1 MTGSEN
7 ENTLLI
13 KEDFG
18 LASTEEKS
26 GVLHCPVCLYY
37 TKHKSRLI
45 NHILEHKKVKWD
57 SAFSV
62 ELLQSP
68 DSLNRM
74 CQHKTKKQKD
84 QETSTNLWAF
94 VVIQVFCCDWCTFI
108 TLSQDSLIHHMDTHS
123 PVKPYKYRLCFFEA
137 ILLTELETHLQEQH
151 KVKCNFD
158 LVGEVNLNET
168 DLVVEIE
175 EFQRKRLKSHGE
187 KKRIQRCIRCR
198 RSTKAIRFPCEF
210 CGRRF
215 LDPSEWIGH
224 VQRHS
229 IDPRPVSTIGA
240 GRGAEGAAWQHTTPG
255 SSTCWSRRATAV
267 KRDVTKIWVTDW
279 SVGRITAPTSVW
291 WGMISDL

>member
-1 MTGSEN
+1 MPLLLHAENVNSQSVIRVVLQRRWIKTPFEENCGMTGSEN

-45 NHILEHKKVKWD
+45 NHILEHKNGKMTYMKECQL
-57 SAFSV
+57 
-62 ELLQSP
+62 ELLHFYP
-68 DSLNRM
+68 G
-74 CQHKTKKQKD
+74 K
-84 QETSTNLWAF
+84 
-94 VVIQVFCCDWCTFI
+94 VFCCDWCTFI

-229 IDPRPVSTIGA
+229 DMVSVQYHLIPSPNKQKNGNK
-240 GRGAEGAAWQHTTPG
+240 EKDVDKEKD
-255 SSTCWSRRATAV
+255 V
-267 KRDVTKIWVTDW
+267 K
-279 SVGRITAPTSVW
+279 
-291 WGMISDL
+291 MNLLML

>member
-1 MTGSEN
+1 MPLLLHAENVNSQSVIRVVLQRRWIKTPFEENCGMTGSEN

-229 IDPRPVSTIGA
+229 D
-240 GRGAEGAAWQHTTPG
+240 H
-255 SSTCWSRRATAV
+255 SSNQCL
-267 KRDVTKIWVTDW
+267 
-279 SVGRITAPTSVW
+279 VGYDI
-291 WGMISDL
+291 

>member
-45 NHILEHKKVKWD
+45 NHILEHKNGKMTYMKECQL
-57 SAFSV
+57 
-62 ELLQSP
+62 ELLHFYP
-68 DSLNRM
+68 G
-74 CQHKTKKQKD
+74 K
-84 QETSTNLWAF
+84 
-94 VVIQVFCCDWCTFI
+94 VFCCDWCTFI